1 MYQSHEGS
9 GKGMSDSRLKLER
22 LRLPDLSGKRVLDM
36 GCSEG
41 YFCHQAI
48 VLGARSVV
56 GIDYDEPS
64 LAEAR
69 ARYGTEPIEFRHQS
83 WSALPEGPFD
93 VVIWSS
99 AMHYEL
105 DPKEVASRVAGALA
119 TDGVFV
125 LECGVIR
132 FPGKEMVLV
141 PRYGDSRWY
150 PTTDYLMQEILAP
163 FVARCVSQPELTEGD
178 LVPRAVYHCTKRRPS
193 VMIVRGASRAGKSVL
208 AMSLADASK
217 TLGLDDL
224 VSRIGQSKF
233 HHGAL
238 QKLIR
243 ELYDP
248 ADLGK
253 IYRGIDE
260 RGLTADYAALVAEV
274 VAPSD
279 RLVVIEGFM
288 TDRQFE
294 ALSGALQEKAVVWAV
309 ERP

>member
-22 LRLPDLSGKRVLDM
+22 LRLPDLQGKRVLDL

-48 VLGARSVV
+48 VRGARSVV

-69 ARYGTEPIEFRHQS
+69 ARYGGESIEFRHQS
-83 WSALPEGPFD
+83 WDVLPEGPFD
-93 VVIWSS
+93 VVLWSS

-105 DPKEVASRVAGALA
+105 DPKAVAARVAAVLA
-119 TDGVFV
+119 PGGVLV

-132 FPGKEMVLV
+132 FPGKEMILV
-141 PRYGDSRWY
+141 PRYGDARWY
-150 PTTDYLMQEILAP
+150 PTTDFLMQEILAP

-193 VMIVRGASRAGKSVL
+193 VLIVRGESKAGKSVL
-208 AMSLADASK
+208 AMSITDASK
-217 TLGLDDL
+217 TMSLDDL
-224 VSRIGQSKF
+224 VSRIGQAEF
-233 HHGAL
+233 HHGEL
-238 QKLIR
+238 QETIR
-243 ELYDP
+243 DLYDP
-248 ADLGK
+248 NDLGK

-260 RGLTADYAALVAEV
+260 RGLTAAYAALVAEV

-279 RLVVIEGFM
+279 RLVVIEGFL

-294 ALSGALQEKAVVWAV
+294 ALSGVLREKAIVWSV
-309 ERP
+309 ERS